1 MRKANLLALSALCVV
16 LEKALLMLEE
26 FLKEAVSFEVIVP
39 QVDWSMALE
48 RQARIALEIERKK
61 QRRYESQVFAPW

>member
-39 QVDWSMALE
+39 QVNWSMALE

-61 QRRYESQVFAPW
+61 QR